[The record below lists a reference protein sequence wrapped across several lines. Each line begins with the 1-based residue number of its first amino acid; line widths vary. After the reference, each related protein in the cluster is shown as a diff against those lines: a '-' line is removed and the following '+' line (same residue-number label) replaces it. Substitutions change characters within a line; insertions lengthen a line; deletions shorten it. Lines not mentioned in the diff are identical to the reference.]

1 MLRRKFSYIAAIIA
15 TLACLLSCSKDT
27 ENILGEG
34 TTVTLSFYT
43 GEMQTRATTPGD
55 GVVADGGGIYKDEED
70 KPDLIILIAEA
81 TSGTIVKRYPS
92 EGELLSLSET
102 EAKVAFSFAGNN
114 AGDYIVYAFGNAQG
128 LWPMIKEGD
137 DDTDNSK
144 VITVDD
150 LMKEVKV
157 PTREVLESLRFKKL
171 APNAAPELINGRMP
185 LSAKGELE
193 VSSGK
198 NGQVRLE
205 LLRCIAKVTAEFINN
220 TGETLELDDY
230 SHYIKNICP
239 DNGYIIKHPAVSPA
253 SAVMGTLNATVTG
266 HEIVSESSLSH
277 SWYVFPSVGPYTCD
291 IHFTVDE
298 KDYTYND
305 LPVTNNR
312 REDIPSLTRN
322 QHLHI
327 VTRISKGLK
336 VSFNFEVADWE
347 EKTAEVTFD

>member
-1 MLRRKFSYIAAIIA
+1 
-15 TLACLLSCSKDT
+15 
-27 ENILGEG
+27 
-34 TTVTLSFYT
+34 
-43 GEMQTRATTPGD
+43 MQTRATTPGD
-55 GVVADGGGIYKDEED
+55 GDVADGGGIYQENGV
-70 KPDLIILIAEA
+70 PDLIMLIAEA
-81 TSGTIVKRYPS
+81 ESGNIVKRYPS

-128 LWPMIKEGD
+128 LWPMIEEGQ
-137 DDTDNSK
+137 DDTDDSK
-144 VITVDD
+144 VITVTD
-150 LMKEVKV
+150 LMNPAKV
-157 PTREVLESLRFKKL
+157 LSRTVLEALRFRKL
-171 APNAAPELINGRMP
+171 APDTPPTLINERMP

-220 TGETLELDDY
+220 TGGTLDLDHY
-230 SHYIKNICP
+230 SHYINNICP

-253 SAVMGTLNATVTG
+253 SAVMGTLNATVTD

-322 QHLHI
+322 KHLHI

-336 VSFNFEVADWE
+336 VSFNVEVADWD
-347 EKTAEVTFD
+347 EVTAAVQFD